1 MLHGKGAVH
10 CLPGE
15 ICTAVSFGDFHF
27 CFVLI
32 LVSRVSRFHSG
43 SGLFLG
49 AACVENL
56 DS

>member
-32 LVSRVSRFHSG
+32 LVSGVSRFHSG